1 MAKIRDIAARY
12 SSLADD
18 AVAVSDTASQLD
30 KTLEWFGYSETYAQ
44 SAERL
49 SLHGPEL
56 YLPWQQLAGHALE
69 CALRGCLQSAGF
81 DPPVPHDL
89 IALFEQAESFGFQL
103 RESDLTMIVLVSH
116 AYSQEPDIGTRY
128 VPRHPMPFGVITQ
141 YSWPPSLRL
150 NCALRELRRQAL
162 LRLGKCDAEA

>member
-1 MAKIRDIAARY
+1 MARIRDIAARD
-12 SSLADD
+12 SFLADD
-18 AVAVSDTASQLD
+18 AVAVSDTSQLD

-49 SLHGPEL
+49 SLHGREL

-81 DPPVPHDL
+81 DAPVPHNL

-103 RESDLTMIVLVSH
+103 RDSELVMIVLVSH
-116 AYSQEPDIGTRY
+116 AYSHEPDSGTRY
-128 VPRHPMPFGVITQ
+128 VPRQPMPFGVITQ
-141 YSWPPSLRL
+141 YSSPPSLRL
-150 NCALRELRRQAL
+150 NLALRELRRQAL
-162 LRLGKCDAEA
+162 LRLGICDAEA